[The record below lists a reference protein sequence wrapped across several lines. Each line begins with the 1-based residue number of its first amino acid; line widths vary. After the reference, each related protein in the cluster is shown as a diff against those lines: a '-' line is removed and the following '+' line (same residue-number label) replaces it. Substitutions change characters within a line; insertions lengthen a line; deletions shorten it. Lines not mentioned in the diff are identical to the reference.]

1 MCDRLVDSVLRE
13 LRNPPHD
20 RARAGVV
27 VSLLALA
34 AGAVGT
40 ALSAGSAPDT
50 TAREIVLEVPGIPG
64 PYCAYGVEKRLL
76 ELAGV
81 TEVKTLW
88 DTAQISVVASDRARI
103 TADDIR
109 RAIDRADYP
118 YKYEIRMSE

>member
-1 MCDRLVDSVLRE
+1 MGERLADSVLRRI
-13 LRNPPHD
+13 RNPF
-20 RARAGVV
+20 RNRTGARVV

-40 ALSAGSAPDT
+40 TLSAVSAPDA
-50 TAREIVLEVPGIPG
+50 TAKEIILEVPGIPG

-88 DTAQISVVASDRARI
+88 DTEQIRVVTSDRARI

-109 RAIDRADYP
+109 RAIERADYP
-118 YKYEIRMSE
+118 YKYEIRMSK